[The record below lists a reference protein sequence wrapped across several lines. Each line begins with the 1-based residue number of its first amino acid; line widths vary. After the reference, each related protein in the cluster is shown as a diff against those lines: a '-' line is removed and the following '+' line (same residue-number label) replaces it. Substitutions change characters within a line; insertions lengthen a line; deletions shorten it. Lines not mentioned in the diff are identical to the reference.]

1 MLNKVDT
8 APISLADYRG
18 LIGEEM
24 YRSIVERSRDL
35 AGLRVAHLNATPQ
48 GGGVAE
54 LLKGLIPLKND
65 VGLEAAWYTMPPND
79 DFFKVTKQFHNFLQG
94 KSGTLPPGDYDTY
107 LRHNEYTAEL
117 MRRVDTD
124 VWVIHDPQPLA
135 TVAFL
140 GDFHPII
147 WRCHIDTSNPNAEVQ
162 SFLLP
167 YIGYYDE
174 VIFSL
179 PEYVFPQLPLHN
191 VHFFAPA
198 IDPLTQKNRGLPKDV
213 ARDIL
218 RELGLDPARPI
229 VTQVSRFD
237 PWKDPWG
244 VIDAYRVA
252 KQRVPTLQL
261 ALVGVMA
268 AKDDPEALTI
278 AAEIEAY
285 AGDDPDIHLFTDP
298 TQVGDLEVNAF
309 QSGSDVILQK
319 SIREGF
325 GLTVAEAMWKGTPV
339 VGGNCGGIRLQ
350 IADAQNGFLVC
361 DPDSCCC
368 RIVELLQ
375 NPDLA
380 ARLGK
385 AGKESVRQNYLLPR
399 LLSDYLNLLH
409 KVAAATT
416 RTAA

>member
-18 LIGEEM
+18 LIGDEM
-24 YRSIVERSRDL
+24 YHSIVERSRDL
-35 AGLRVAHLNATPQ
+35 TGLRVAHLNATPQ

-65 VGLEAAWYTMPPND
+65 VGLEAAWYTMPPDD

-94 KSGTLPPGDYDTY
+94 KSGTLPPGDYETY
-107 LRHNEYTAEL
+107 LRHNEHTAEL
-117 MRRVDTD
+117 MKGVDAD

-140 GDFHPII
+140 DGFHPII
-147 WRCHIDTSNPNAEVQ
+147 WRCHIDTCNPNAEVQ

-167 YIGYYDE
+167 YVGYYDE
-174 VIFSL
+174 IIFSL

-198 IDPLTQKNRGLPKDV
+198 IDPLTPKNRGLPKEI

-218 RELGLDPARPI
+218 RDLGLDPSRPI

-252 KQRVPTLQL
+252 KQRLPGLQL

-268 AKDDPEALTI
+268 AKDDPEALII
-278 AAEIEAY
+278 AAEVEAY
-285 AGDDPDIHLFTDP
+285 AGGDPDIHLFTDASR
-298 TQVGDLEVNAF
+298 VGDLEVNAF
-309 QSGSDVILQK
+309 QSGSDVIVQK

-339 VGGNCGGIRLQ
+339 IGGNCGGIRLQ
-350 IADAQNGFLVC
+350 IAEAHNGFLVC
-361 DPDSCCC
+361 DADSCCC

-375 NPDLA
+375 NPELA
-380 ARLGK
+380 ASLGK
-385 AGKESVRQNYLLPR
+385 AGRESVRRNYLLPR
-399 LLSDYLNLLH
+399 LLSDYLSLLG
-409 KVAAATT
+409 KVAATKT
-416 RTAA
+416 RHAA